1 MSRFPKAA
9 LAAAGLL
16 LAVPATASAQDAAA
30 GEKVFMRCKTCH
42 AVGEGAKNRVGPHL
56 NDVFGRTAGALPDF
70 KYSPAMT
77 KAGEGGLAWNPE
89 TLTAFLADP
98 RGFVKGTRMA
108 FAGLKKEEDLAN
120 LTAYLKT
127 FSDEPAASADSKPAE
142 PATEER
148 QSEEGEVAVP
158 EATQETAADA
168 PAAAPT
174 HGVLH
179 LGRPA
184 TQDEIVAWDIDIR
197 PDGAGLPEG
206 SGTVAEGEVL
216 YSAQCASCHGDFGE
230 AIGRWPAL
238 AGGQGTLTDD
248 RPTKTV
254 GSYWPYLSTVYDY
267 VRRAMP
273 FGNARSLSDDDVY
286 ALTAYVLYLNDI
298 VTDEEFSLSRENFTS
313 IELPNED
320 GFIGDDRLSE
330 PHYKAAAEPCMTDCR
345 PGKAKVSMHAA
356 VLDVTPDSEDGD
368 EAEESQGGAI
378 D

>member
-1 MSRFPKAA
+1 MSRFPRAA

-16 LAVPATASAQDAAA
+16 LAVPADASAQDATA

-56 NDVFGRTAGALPDF
+56 NDVLGRTAGALPDF

-77 KAGEGGLAWNPE
+77 EAGKGGLAWNEE
-89 TLTAFLADP
+89 TLAALLADP
-98 RGFVKGTRMA
+98 RGFVKGTKMA

-127 FSDEPAASADSKPAE
+127 FSDAAPAGSE
-142 PATEER
+142 PATPAPEEK
-148 QSEEGEVAVP
+148 QSHAD
-158 EATQETAADA
+158 ETPA
-168 PAAAPT
+168 PAAAPEASAAAPIAA

-179 LGRPA
+179 LGRAA
-184 TQDEIVAWDIDIR
+184 TPDEIAAWDIDIS

-238 AGGQGTLTDD
+238 AGGQGTLTDE
-248 RPTKTV
+248 RPVKTV

-267 VRRAMP
+267 IRRAMP
-273 FGNARSLSDDDVY
+273 FGNARSLSNDDVY

-298 VTDEEFSLSRENFTS
+298 VTEEDFSLSRENFTS
-313 IELPNED
+313 VKLPNES
-320 GFIGDDRLSE
+320 GFIGDDRFSE
-330 PHYKAAAEPCMTDCR
+330 PHYKAAEPCMTDCK

-368 EAEESQGGAI
+368 EAEENQGGSI